1 MIKGKT
7 KSGFEYKISEE
18 ALNNYEL
25 LENIS
30 ELDDNPLALTKVVDL
45 LLGKDQI
52 KKLKDHVRTEKGL
65 VPTDKLSSE
74 ITEIFQNQ
82 NETKNS

>member
-7 KSGFEYKISEE
+7 SSGFEYEIEKERI
-18 ALNNYEL
+18 NNYEL